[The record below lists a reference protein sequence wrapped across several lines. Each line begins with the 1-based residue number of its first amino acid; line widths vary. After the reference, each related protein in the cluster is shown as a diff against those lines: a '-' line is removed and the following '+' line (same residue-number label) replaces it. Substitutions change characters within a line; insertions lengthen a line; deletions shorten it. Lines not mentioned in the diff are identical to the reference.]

1 MRLQVKQDRG
11 PGMIEKLRIIATD
24 RRIAFTSAA
33 KTLRNDPVVQDWWL
47 CVGAYLMSA
56 FLIGSIL
63 SDTWHRY
70 LLIA

>member
-1 MRLQVKQDRG
+1 
-11 PGMIEKLRIIATD
+11 MIEKLRVIATD
-24 RRIAFTSAA
+24 HRVALTSAA
-33 KTLRNDPVVQDWWL
+33 KTLKNDPVVQDWWL

-56 FLIGSIL
+56 FLIGNIL

>member
-1 MRLQVKQDRG
+1 
-11 PGMIEKLRIIATD
+11 MIEKLRVIAMD
-24 RRIAFTSAA
+24 RGIALTSAA
-33 KTLRNDPVVQDWWL
+33 KTLKNDPVVQDWWL

-56 FLIGSIL
+56 FLIGNIL

>member
-1 MRLQVKQDRG
+1 
-11 PGMIEKLRIIATD
+11 MIEKLRVIATD
-24 RRIAFTSAA
+24 RRIALTSAV
-33 KTLRNDPVVQDWWL
+33 KTLKNDPVVQDWWL

-56 FLIGSIL
+56 FLIGNII

>member
-1 MRLQVKQDRG
+1 LRLWVKQDRG
-11 PGMIEKLRIIATD
+11 TGMIEKLRVIAID
-24 RRIAFTSAA
+24 RRIALTSAA
-33 KTLRNDPVVQDWWL
+33 KTLKNDPVVQDWWL

-56 FLIGSIL
+56 FLIGSII